1 LSTPRILLADCDSY
15 FVRCAMLAD
24 PEGAGRSELVIVGG
38 RAESRGVVTSASYA
52 ARKYGV
58 HAGMPM
64 ATAVRLCPKAV
75 FAPVPMDVVRA
86 KHHEVRAVLDDF
98 SPVVEAASVDEFYLD
113 LTGTEMLYR
122 GEPLEETARR
132 IQQEVM
138 DRTGI
143 SISIGAAT
151 GRTLA
156 KMAASVNKP
165 FGVHVVPPGGEA
177 EFMARFDLA
186 DIPGVGPSLTE
197 ALRRRGASAVRDL
210 HRIDL
215 ATLTSW
221 VGGSRAEWLWRLSRG
236 EDGGRV
242 APRSAPQK
250 SVSHERT
257 FARDIADPE
266 ELETRLMM
274 LAVETGASLRAD
286 GLRGRTVTVRIRYA
300 DFTDRSASRTIP
312 DPIESDRAIY
322 TVARELLRGLLAR
335 RGGGVRLLGVGV
347 SKLMG
352 EDDGPEELVLFDDAP
367 GGPETERDRKL
378 AQASDRLRGKFGKQ
392 AIVPARIANRNVK
405 DGPRGRG
412 GSET

>member
-1 LSTPRILLADCDSY
+1 VSARILLADCDSY

-24 PEGAGRSELVIVGG
+24 PEGAGKSELVIVGG
-38 RAESRGVVTSASYA
+38 SASARGVVTSASYA
-52 ARKYGV
+52 ARKFGV

-64 ATAVRLCPKAV
+64 ATAMRLCPKAV
-75 FAPVPMDVVRA
+75 VVPVPGEMVSR
-86 KHHEVRAVLDDF
+86 KHHEVRAVLDEF

-122 GEPLEETARR
+122 GEALEETARR
-132 IQQEVM
+132 IQREVL

-186 DIPGVGPSLTE
+186 DIPGVGPSLAE
-197 ALRRRGASAVRDL
+197 WLRRRGAVTVRDL
-210 HRIDL
+210 LPIDL
-215 ATLTSW
+215 PTLVSW
-221 VGGSRAEWLWRLSRG
+221 LGDSRAEWLYHLARG
-236 EDGGRV
+236 EDHGRV
-242 APRSAPQK
+242 SPRRPQK

-257 FARDIADPE
+257 FATDIRDPE

-274 LAVETGASLRAD
+274 LAVETGASLRAE

-300 DFTDRSASRTIP
+300 DFTDRSASRTAP
-312 DPIESDRAIY
+312 EPIESDRAIFGI
-322 TVARELLRGLLAR
+322 ARELLRGLLAR
-335 RGGGVRLLGVGV
+335 RGGGVRLLGVGM
-347 SKLMG
+347 SKLAGDEEEDLTLFG
-352 EDDGPEELVLFDDAP
+352 ETP

-378 AQASDRLRGKFGKQ
+378 AAASDRLRGKFGKG
-392 AIVPARIANRNVK
+392 ALVPARIARRAPK
-405 DGPRGRG
+405 DGTRGRG
-412 GSET
+412 GSQQ

>member
-1 LSTPRILLADCDSY
+1 MSARILLADCDSY

-24 PEGAGRSELVIVGG
+24 PEGAGKSELVIVGG
-38 RAESRGVVTSASYA
+38 SASARGVVTSASYA
-52 ARKYGV
+52 ARRFGV

-64 ATAVRLCPKAV
+64 ATAMRLCPKAIV
-75 FAPVPMDVVRA
+75 VPVPGEMVSR
-86 KHHEVRAVLDDF
+86 KHHEVRAVLDEF

-113 LTGTEMLYR
+113 LTGTELLYH

-132 IQQEVM
+132 IQQAVL

-186 DIPGVGPSLTE
+186 DIPGVGPSLAE
-197 ALRRRGASAVRDL
+197 ALRRRGAVTVRDIL
-210 HRIDL
+210 PIDL
-215 ATLTSW
+215 PTLVSW
-221 VGGSRAEWLWRLSRG
+221 LGESRAAWLYHLARG
-236 EDGGRV
+236 EDAGRV
-242 APRSAPQK
+242 TTRRPQK

-257 FARDIADPE
+257 FATDVADPE

-274 LAVETGASLRAD
+274 LAVETGASLRAE

-300 DFTDRSASRTIP
+300 DFTDRSASRTAP
-312 DPIESDRAIY
+312 EPIESDRAIFAI
-322 TVARELLRGLLAR
+322 ARELLRTLLAR
-335 RGGGVRLLGVGV
+335 RGGGVRLLGVGM
-347 SKLMG
+347 SKLAG
-352 EDDGPEELVLFDDAP
+352 EEDEDLTLFDESP

-378 AQASDRLRGKFGKQ
+378 AAASDRLRGKFGKG
-392 AIVPARIANRNVK
+392 ALVPARIARRAPK
-405 DGPRGRG
+405 DGTRGRG
-412 GSET
+412 GSQQ